1 MLLPHR
7 LMGDGLA
14 QALAQD
20 PGLQD
25 QLDGGVP
32 QFEILRNEAFQGVG
46 RLAGSGLVP
55 LENLETRHSY
65 DPRKSVD
72 PRPAPTR
79 VGADLV
85 LESGGSGS
93 A

>member
-1 MLLPHR
+1 MLVPHR
-7 LMGDGLA
+7 LVRHGLA

-25 QLDGGVP
+25 QLDGGVS
-32 QFEILRNEAFQGVG
+32 QFEILRDEAFQGVG

-55 LENLETRHSY
+55 FENLETRHGY

-72 PRPAPTR
+72 PGPAPTR

-85 LESGGSGS
+85 LESGGCGS